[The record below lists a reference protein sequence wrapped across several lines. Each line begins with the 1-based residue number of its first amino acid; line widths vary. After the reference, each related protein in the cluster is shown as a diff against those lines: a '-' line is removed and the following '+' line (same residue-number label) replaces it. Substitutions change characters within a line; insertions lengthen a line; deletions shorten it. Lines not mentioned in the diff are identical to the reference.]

1 MLGESKLTLVLQN
14 YVARAAFAGLFI
26 MLSSCSDQSSGPT
39 MKEANDDRAGEI
51 ATATQNFNEWL
62 DSEYATELDFRPLT
76 KTIQGIKSDYGN
88 LDDVSEQALDRQ
100 LAWKG
105 DSVAR
110 MQSEFDRSELDAQGQ
125 LSWDLWEYQLEI
137 AELNLPFRRHSY
149 IFGRN
154 GPQSRLPNRLI
165 NSHRVDSVSDMEA
178 YISRLQQSQRYM
190 AQYLERAKLSAADGI
205 RAPFFDYEQ
214 AISEINRITTGV
226 PFSEAG
232 SSALWTD
239 VSEKI
244 SALQSV
250 GVIDEVEAARLKSQ
264 ATDALLHYFK
274 PAFDE
279 VLAWLEADKINTT
292 ELAQGVSSLPNG
304 DEYYKVRLQTMTTLP
319 MGAEAIHE
327 LGISEVARIHQEM
340 EGIKRVVGFEG
351 SLQDFFGF
359 LREDDRFYFE
369 TNEQGR
375 ADYLEMAEVHLAEM
389 YTKLPDYFGI
399 LPKAG
404 LEVKRVEAFRETAG
418 GAAHYRRGTKD
429 GSRPGTFYVHL
440 ADMRAVAVNR
450 LENLSYHEGVPGH
463 HMQRSIQTELE
474 NIPDFRTN
482 GGYTAYTE
490 GWGLYAELLGKEM
503 GGYKDP
509 FSDMGRLSGELWRAV
524 RLVVDTGIHAK
535 NWTQADAV
543 DYALANSPRPDSSVR
558 SEVRRYFNNPGQAT
572 AYKIGMLKIIEYR
585 KKAEAQLGEKFD
597 IKGFHDTVLGSGPVP
612 MRALEALVDRWIAE
626 LRM

>member
-1 MLGESKLTLVLQN
+1 LTLVPKN
-14 YVARAAFAGLFI
+14 HAAHGVFAMLLL
-26 MLSSCSDQSSGPT
+26 MLSACSDQSVDPVAKIG
-39 MKEANDDRAGEI
+39 NDDTASQLFK
-51 ATATQNFNEWL
+51 ATSEFNKWL

-76 KTIQGIKSDYGN
+76 KTAQGIKSDYGE
-88 LDDVSEQALDRQ
+88 LDDVSEQALDRR
-100 LAWKG
+100 LAWRS

-110 MQSEFDRSELDAQGQ
+110 MQSQFDRSELDVEGQ

-154 GPQSRLPNRLI
+154 GPQSRLPNSLI
-165 NSHRVDSVSDMEA
+165 NSHRVDSVSDMDA

-190 AQYLERAKLSAADGI
+190 SQYLERAKLSVADGI
-205 RAPFFDYEQ
+205 RGPFFDYDQ
-214 AISEINRITTGV
+214 AISEIKRITTGA
-226 PFSEAG
+226 PFSG
-232 SSALWTD
+232 QGDSALWAD
-239 VSEKI
+239 VSQKI
-244 SALQSV
+244 LALQNA
-250 GVIDEVEAARLKSQ
+250 GAINETGAARLKEG
-264 ATDALLHYFK
+264 ATDALLNYFK
-274 PAFDE
+274 PGFDE
-279 VLAWLEADKINTT
+279 VLAWLESDRVNAT
-292 ELAQGVSSLPNG
+292 ELAQGASSLPNG
-304 DEYYKVRLQTMTTLP
+304 DEYYAVRLQTMTTLP
-319 MGAEAIHE
+319 LGADEIHA
-327 LGISEVARIHQEM
+327 LGFSEVARIHEEM

-359 LREDDRFYFE
+359 LREDDQFYFDS
-369 TNEQGR
+369 TDQGR
-375 ADYLEMAEVHLAEM
+375 ADYLEMAEEHLAQM
-389 YTKLPDYFGI
+389 YTRLPDYFGI

-404 LEVKRVEAFRETAG
+404 LEVKRVEAFRESAG

-440 ADMRAVAVNR
+440 TDMRAVAVNR

-474 NIPDFRTN
+474 NIPQFRTN
-482 GGYTAYTE
+482 GGYTAYSE

-503 GGYKDP
+503 GGYDDP
-509 FSDMGRLSGELWRAV
+509 FADMGRLSGELWRAV

-535 NWTQADAV
+535 NWTQAEAV

-585 KKAEAQLGEKFD
+585 EKAEAELGAKFD

-612 MRALEALVDRWIAE
+612 MVALEKQVDRWIAS
-626 LRM
+626 LRD

>member
-1 MLGESKLTLVLQN
+1 LTLVLPN
-14 YVARAAFAGLFI
+14 YAARAAFAGLLF
-26 MLSSCSDQSSGPT
+26 MLSSCSDQSAGSV
-39 MKEANDDRAGEI
+39 EVENDDITGRI
-51 ATATQNFNEWL
+51 ATAAQNFNEWL
-62 DSEYATELDFRPLT
+62 DSEYATQLDFHPLT
-76 KTIQGIKSDYGN
+76 KTAQGNKDGYGQ

-100 LAWKG
+100 LVWRG

-137 AELNLPFRRHSY
+137 AELNLPFRRYSY

-165 NSHRVDSVSDMEA
+165 NSHKVDSVSDMDA

-190 AQYLERAKLSAADGI
+190 SQYLERAKLSAADGI
-205 RAPFFDYEQ
+205 RAPFFDYDQ

-226 PFSEAG
+226 PFSEEG
-232 SSALWTD
+232 TSALWTD
-239 VSEKI
+239 VVEKI
-244 SALQSV
+244 SSLQDA
-250 GVIDEVEAARLKSQ
+250 GVIDEIEAARLTSQ
-264 ATDALLHYFK
+264 ATEALLNYFK
-274 PAFDE
+274 PGFDE
-279 VLAWLEADKINTT
+279 VLAWLKADKINTT

-304 DEYYKVRLQTMTTLP
+304 DEYYKVRLQTMTTLS
-319 MGAEAIHE
+319 MGAAEIHE
-327 LGISEVARIHQEM
+327 LGISEVARIHEEM

-359 LREDDRFYFE
+359 LREDDQFYFE

-375 ADYLEMAEVHLAEM
+375 ADYLEMAEAHLAEM
-389 YTKLPDYFGI
+389 YAELPDYFGI

-474 NIPDFRTN
+474 NIPQFRTN

-509 FSDMGRLSGELWRAV
+509 FSDMGRLSGWRAV

-535 NWTQADAV
+535 NWTQSDAV

-585 KKAEAQLGEKFD
+585 RKAEAQLGEKFD

-612 MRALEALVDRWIAE
+612 MEALEALVDRWIAE
-626 LRM
+626 LSL